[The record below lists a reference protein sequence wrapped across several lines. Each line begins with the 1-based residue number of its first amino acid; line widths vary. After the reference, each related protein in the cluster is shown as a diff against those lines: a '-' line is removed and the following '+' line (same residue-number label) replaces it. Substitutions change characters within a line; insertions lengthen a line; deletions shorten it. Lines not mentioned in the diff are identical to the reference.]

1 MFTNIQNNFSFAL
14 STLVVS
20 IAAACRPVKCG
31 RGAKRVC
38 PISLLQSSLVTELEE
53 SQSKNYYAAHVFRQ
67 GLDKE
72 DWKLV
77 VTGDA
82 RWR

>member
-1 MFTNIQNNFSFAL
+1 MFTNIQNNFSLAL

-82 RWR
+82 RW